1 MTEDSST
8 NKNIIGLL
16 SINKDS
22 RRIVHVQYILIMIR
36 TRKLFTHNKEKKKN
50 KRKHIQD
57 KIPRYITNHI
67 MIMII
72 NTYRTN

>member
-36 TRKLFTHNKEKKKN
+36 TRKLFTHNKEKKK
-50 KRKHIQD
+50 K
-57 KIPRYITNHI
+57 TNE
-67 MIMII
+67 
-72 NTYRTN
+72 NTYKTKFQDILQTIL